1 MIKKM
6 ENNSLFMKKLYGLDD
21 EETKEAFEYIYKKSK
36 AASEDILNEMISHR
50 DKLEKEL
57 NGLKS
62 TPRRIY
68 LDGDI
73 NSFKFEDWARNIFNI
88 RVKIDELNR
97 NILSQQYNIS
107 ELFTSHINPSEILH
121 EHPADG
127 LVK

>member
-1 MIKKM
+1 MKKM

-21 EETKEAFEYIYKKSK
+21 EETKEALEYIYKKSK

-121 EHPADG
+121 EHPAYG

>member
-1 MIKKM
+1 M

-21 EETKEAFEYIYKKSK
+21 EETKGAFEYIYKKSK

-127 LVK
+127 LVE